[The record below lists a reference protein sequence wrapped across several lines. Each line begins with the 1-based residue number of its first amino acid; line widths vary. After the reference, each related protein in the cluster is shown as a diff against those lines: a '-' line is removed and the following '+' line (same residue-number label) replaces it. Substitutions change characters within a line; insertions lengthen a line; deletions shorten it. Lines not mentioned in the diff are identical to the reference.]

1 MIQKDRGDIIKD
13 TIVKEYI
20 GNPEIFADVFN
31 FFLYDGEQ
39 KIKPENLTEKDVTE
53 LVTLPAAIKGQEL
66 SREVDVSIK
75 RSQMHKRSKRKTDG
89 SNSAQKHRDLLKFAA
104 MMQDSHVNY
113 VILGVENQMEVHYAM
128 PVRNMVYDALQYD
141 KQVAMIAAANRR
153 NKRFSSGTM
162 RNNGEFLSGFLRTD
176 KILPVITLT
185 LYFGTE
191 PWDGPLSLRE
201 MYDINDSKLLDF
213 VPDYRVQLIQPMT
226 LSEDDFEKFHTSLR
240 EVLQTIKYSVDAQK
254 LTEYITQ
261 NERMHRLDLP
271 AANVIN
277 TVAGIGLEIK
287 QDRGKVDMCK
297 AIEDLKAESR
307 AEGREEGREEGHT
320 KGRAETIE
328 QTVAMLRNMKI
339 PKETILS
346 QLQRTFS
353 LSEEEADRIYNA
365 K

>member
-1 MIQKDRGDIIKD
+1 M
-13 TIVKEYI
+13 
-20 GNPEIFADVFN
+20 
-31 FFLYDGEQ
+31 
-39 KIKPENLTEKDVTE
+39 
-53 LVTLPAAIKGQEL
+53 VTLPAAIKGQEL
-66 SREVDVSIK
+66 SREVEVSIK
-75 RSQMHKRSKRKTDG
+75 RSQMHKHSKRKTDG
-89 SNSAQKHRDLLKFAA
+89 SHSAQKHRDLLKFTA
-104 MMQDSHVNY
+104 MMQDSYANY

-141 KQVAMIAAANRR
+141 KQVAMIAADNRR

-162 RNNGEFLSGFLRTD
+162 QNNGEFLSGFLRTD

-201 MYDINDSKLLDF
+201 MYSINDSKLLDF

-261 NERMHRLDLP
+261 NERMHRLDLS

-277 TVAGIGLEIK
+277 TVAGIGLEIR

>member
-39 KIKPENLTEKDVTE
+39 KINPENLTEKDVTE

-66 SREVDVSIK
+66 SREVDVIK

-104 MMQDSHVNY
+104 MMQDSYANY

-141 KQVAMIAAANRR
+141 KQVAMIAAAN
-153 NKRFSSGTM
+153 
-162 RNNGEFLSGFLRTD
+162 
-176 KILPVITLT
+176 
-185 LYFGTE
+185 
-191 PWDGPLSLRE
+191 
-201 MYDINDSKLLDF
+201 
-213 VPDYRVQLIQPMT
+213 
-226 LSEDDFEKFHTSLR
+226 
-240 EVLQTIKYSVDAQK
+240 
-254 LTEYITQ
+254 
-261 NERMHRLDLP
+261 
-271 AANVIN
+271 VIN
-277 TVAGIGLEIK
+277 TVAGIGLEIR

-307 AEGREEGREEGHT
+307 EE
-320 KGRAETIE
+320 GRAETIG
-328 QTVAMLRNMKI
+328 QTVTMLRNMKI

-346 QLQRTFS
+346 ELQKTFS
-353 LSEEEADRIYNA
+353 ISEEEANRIYST

>member
-1 MIQKDRGDIIKD
+1 MPVA
-13 TIVKEYI
+13 T
-20 GNPEIFADVFN
+20 
-31 FFLYDGEQ
+31 GEHRS
-39 KIKPENLTEKDVTE
+39 
-53 LVTLPAAIKGQEL
+53 
-66 SREVDVSIK
+66 SREEGISTEG
-75 RSQMHKRSKRKTDG
+75 SQMKKRTKKKTRD
-89 SNSAQKHRDLLKFAA
+89 SNLAQKHRDLLKFAA
-104 MMQDSHVNY
+104 MMQDSHANY

-141 KQVAMIAAANRR
+141 KQVAMIAADNRR
-153 NKRFSSGTM
+153 NKRFSSETM

-261 NERMHRLDLP
+261 NERMHRLDLS

-277 TVAGIGLEIK
+277 TVAGIGFIMYPIRWTRR
-287 QDRGKVDMCK
+287 D
-297 AIEDLKAESR
+297 
-307 AEGREEGREEGHT
+307 EGI
-320 KGRAETIE
+320 A
-328 QTVAMLRNMKI
+328 
-339 PKETILS
+339 
-346 QLQRTFS
+346 
-353 LSEEEADRIYNA
+353 
-365 K
+365 

>member
-1 MIQKDRGDIIKD
+1 M
-13 TIVKEYI
+13 
-20 GNPEIFADVFN
+20 
-31 FFLYDGEQ
+31 
-39 KIKPENLTEKDVTE
+39 
-53 LVTLPAAIKGQEL
+53 VTLPVAIKGQEL
-66 SREVDVSIK
+66 SREVEVSIK
-75 RSQMHKRSKRKTDG
+75 RSQMHKHSKRKTDG
-89 SNSAQKHRDLLKFAA
+89 SHSAQKHRDLLKFAA
-104 MMQDSHVNY
+104 MMQDSYANY

-141 KQVAMIAAANRR
+141 KQVAMIAADNRR

-201 MYDINDSKLLDF
+201 MYSINDSKLLDF

-261 NERMHRLDLP
+261 NERMHRLDLS

-277 TVAGIGLEIK
+277 TVAGIGLEIR
-287 QDRGKVDMCK
+287 QV
-297 AIEDLKAESR
+297 
-307 AEGREEGREEGHT
+307 
-320 KGRAETIE
+320 
-328 QTVAMLRNMKI
+328 
-339 PKETILS
+339 
-346 QLQRTFS
+346 
-353 LSEEEADRIYNA
+353 
-365 K
+365 

>member
-1 MIQKDRGDIIKD
+1 M
-13 TIVKEYI
+13 
-20 GNPEIFADVFN
+20 
-31 FFLYDGEQ
+31 
-39 KIKPENLTEKDVTE
+39 
-53 LVTLPAAIKGQEL
+53 VTLPAAIKGQEL
-66 SREVDVSIK
+66 SREAEVSIK
-75 RSQMHKRSKRKTDG
+75 RSQMHKHSKRKTDG
-89 SNSAQKHRDLLKFAA
+89 SHSAQKHRDLLKFAA
-104 MMQDSHVNY
+104 MMQDSYANY

-141 KQVAMIAAANRR
+141 KQVAMIAADNRR

-162 RNNGEFLSGFLRTD
+162 QNNGEFLSGFLRTD

-201 MYDINDSKLLDF
+201 MYSINDSKLLDF

-261 NERMHRLDLP
+261 NERMHRLDLS

-277 TVAGIGLEIK
+277 TVAGIGLEIR

-307 AEGREEGREEGHT
+307 EEGRAEGREEGHT
-320 KGRAETIE
+320 KGREETIE

-346 QLQRTFS
+346 ELQKTFS
-353 LSEEEADRIYNA
+353 ISEKEANRIYNT

>member
-1 MIQKDRGDIIKD
+1 
-13 TIVKEYI
+13 
-20 GNPEIFADVFN
+20 
-31 FFLYDGEQ
+31 
-39 KIKPENLTEKDVTE
+39 
-53 LVTLPAAIKGQEL
+53 
-66 SREVDVSIK
+66 
-75 RSQMHKRSKRKTDG
+75 
-89 SNSAQKHRDLLKFAA
+89 
-104 MMQDSHVNY
+104 MQDSHANY

-141 KQVAMIAAANRR
+141 KQVAMIAADNRR
-153 NKRFSSGTM
+153 NKRFSGGNI
-162 RNNGEFLSGFLRTD
+162 RNSGEFLSGFLKTD
-176 KILPVITLT
+176 KILPIITLT
-185 LYFGTE
+185 IYLGTE

-254 LTEYITQ
+254 LTEYIVQ
-261 NERMHRLDLP
+261 NERMHHLELS

-277 TVAGIGLEIK
+277 TVAGIGLEIR

-307 AEGREEGREEGHT
+307 EE
-320 KGRAETIE
+320 GRAETIG
-328 QTVAMLRNMKI
+328 QTVTMLRNMKI

-346 QLQRTFS
+346 ELQKTFS
-353 LSEEEADRIYNA
+353 ISEEEANRIYST

>member
-1 MIQKDRGDIIKD
+1 MRMSLI
-13 TIVKEYI
+13 
-20 GNPEIFADVFN
+20 

-104 MMQDSHVNY
+104 MMQDSYANY

>member
-1 MIQKDRGDIIKD
+1 M
-13 TIVKEYI
+13 
-20 GNPEIFADVFN
+20 
-31 FFLYDGEQ
+31 
-39 KIKPENLTEKDVTE
+39 
-53 LVTLPAAIKGQEL
+53 VTLPAAIKGQKL
-66 SREVDVSIK
+66 SREAEVSIK
-75 RSQMHKRSKRKTDG
+75 RSQMHKHSKRKTDG
-89 SNSAQKHRDLLKFAA
+89 SHSAQKHRDLLKFAA
-104 MMQDSHVNY
+104 MMQDSYANY
-113 VILGVENQMEVHYAM
+113 VILGVENQMDVHYAM

-141 KQVAMIAAANRR
+141 KQVAMIAADNRR

-162 RNNGEFLSGFLRTD
+162 QNNGEFLSGFLRTD

-201 MYDINDSKLLDF
+201 MYSINDSKLLDF

-261 NERMHRLDLP
+261 NERMHRLDLS

-277 TVAGIGLEIK
+277 TVAGIGLEIR

-307 AEGREEGREEGHT
+307 EEGRAEGREEGHT
-320 KGRAETIE
+320 KGREETIE

-346 QLQRTFS
+346 ELQKTFS
-353 LSEEEADRIYNA
+353 ISEKEANRIYNT

>member
-1 MIQKDRGDIIKD
+1 MRMSLI
-13 TIVKEYI
+13 
-20 GNPEIFADVFN
+20 

-104 MMQDSHVNY
+104 MMQDSYANY

-141 KQVAMIAAANRR
+141 KQVAMIAADNRR
-153 NKRFSSGTM
+153 NKRFSGGNI
-162 RNNGEFLSGFLRTD
+162 RNSGEFLSGFLKTD
-176 KILPVITLT
+176 KILPIITLT
-185 LYFGTE
+185 IYFGTE

-201 MYDINDSKLLDF
+201 MYDISDSKLLDF

-254 LTEYITQ
+254 LTEYIVQ
-261 NERMHRLDLP
+261 NERMHHLELS

-277 TVAGIGLEIK
+277 TVAGIGLEIR

-307 AEGREEGREEGHT
+307 EE
-320 KGRAETIE
+320 GRAETIG
-328 QTVAMLRNMKI
+328 QTVTMLRNMKI

-346 QLQRTFS
+346 ELQKTFS
-353 LSEEEADRIYNA
+353 ISEEEANRIYST

>member
-66 SREVDVSIK
+66 SGEVDVSIK

-104 MMQDSHVNY
+104 MMQDSYANY

-141 KQVAMIAAANRR
+141 KQVAMIAADNRR

-254 LTEYITQ
+254 LTEYIVQ
-261 NERMHRLDLP
+261 NERMHHLELS

-277 TVAGIGLEIK
+277 TVAGIGLEIR

-307 AEGREEGREEGHT
+307 EE
-320 KGRAETIE
+320 GRAETIG
-328 QTVAMLRNMKI
+328 QTVTMLRNMKI

-346 QLQRTFS
+346 ELQKTFS
-353 LSEEEADRIYNA
+353 ISEEEANRIYST

>member
-1 MIQKDRGDIIKD
+1 M
-13 TIVKEYI
+13 
-20 GNPEIFADVFN
+20 
-31 FFLYDGEQ
+31 
-39 KIKPENLTEKDVTE
+39 
-53 LVTLPAAIKGQEL
+53 VTLPAAIKGQKL
-66 SREVDVSIK
+66 SREAEVSIK
-75 RSQMHKRSKRKTDG
+75 RSQMHKHSKRKTDG
-89 SNSAQKHRDLLKFAA
+89 SHSAQKHRDLLKFAA
-104 MMQDSHVNY
+104 MMQDSYANY

-141 KQVAMIAAANRR
+141 KQVAMIAADNRR

-162 RNNGEFLSGFLRTD
+162 QNNGEFLSGFLRTD

-201 MYDINDSKLLDF
+201 MYSINDSKLLDF

-261 NERMHRLDLP
+261 NERMHRLDLS

-277 TVAGIGLEIK
+277 TVAGIGLEIR

-307 AEGREEGREEGHT
+307 EEGRAEGREEGHT
-320 KGRAETIE
+320 KGREETIE

-346 QLQRTFS
+346 ELQKTFS
-353 LSEEEADRIYNA
+353 ISEEEANRIYNT

>member
-1 MIQKDRGDIIKD
+1 M
-13 TIVKEYI
+13 
-20 GNPEIFADVFN
+20 
-31 FFLYDGEQ
+31 
-39 KIKPENLTEKDVTE
+39 
-53 LVTLPAAIKGQEL
+53 VTLPAAIKGQEL
-66 SREVDVSIK
+66 SREVEVSIK
-75 RSQMHKRSKRKTDG
+75 RSQMHKHSKRKTDG
-89 SNSAQKHRDLLKFAA
+89 SHSAQKHRDLLKFAA
-104 MMQDSHVNY
+104 MMQDSYANY

-141 KQVAMIAAANRR
+141 KQVAMIAADNRR

-201 MYDINDSKLLDF
+201 MYSINDSKLLDF

-254 LTEYITQ
+254 LTEYIAQ
-261 NERMHRLDLP
+261 NERMHRLDLS

-277 TVAGIGLEIK
+277 TVAGIDWKLDKTGGKWICAK
-287 QDRGKVDMCK
+287 QLR
-297 AIEDLKAESR
+297 ILKQR
-307 AEGREEGREEGHT
+307 AERKAVRRVVR
-320 KGRAETIE
+320 KVIQKAVRK
-328 QTVAMLRNMKI
+328 L
-339 PKETILS
+339 
-346 QLQRTFS
+346 
-353 LSEEEADRIYNA
+353 
-365 K
+365 

>member
-66 SREVDVSIK
+66 SGEVDVSIK

-104 MMQDSHVNY
+104 MMQDSYANY

-153 NKRFSSGTM
+153 NKRFFSGTM

-254 LTEYITQ
+254 LTEYIVQ
-261 NERMHRLDLP
+261 NERMHHLELS

-277 TVAGIGLEIK
+277 TVAGIGLEIR

-307 AEGREEGREEGHT
+307 EE
-320 KGRAETIE
+320 GRAETIG
-328 QTVAMLRNMKI
+328 QTVTMLRNMKI

-346 QLQRTFS
+346 ELQKTFS
-353 LSEEEADRIYNA
+353 ISEEEANRIYST

>member
-1 MIQKDRGDIIKD
+1 
-13 TIVKEYI
+13 
-20 GNPEIFADVFN
+20 
-31 FFLYDGEQ
+31 
-39 KIKPENLTEKDVTE
+39 
-53 LVTLPAAIKGQEL
+53 
-66 SREVDVSIK
+66 
-75 RSQMHKRSKRKTDG
+75 
-89 SNSAQKHRDLLKFAA
+89 
-104 MMQDSHVNY
+104 
-113 VILGVENQMEVHYAM
+113 
-128 PVRNMVYDALQYD
+128 
-141 KQVAMIAAANRR
+141 
-153 NKRFSSGTM
+153 
-162 RNNGEFLSGFLRTD
+162 
-176 KILPVITLT
+176 
-185 LYFGTE
+185 
-191 PWDGPLSLRE
+191 
-201 MYDINDSKLLDF
+201 
-213 VPDYRVQLIQPMT
+213 MT

-261 NERMHRLDLP
+261 NERMHRLDLS

-307 AEGREEGREEGHT
+307 AEGREEGHT

-346 QLQRTFS
+346 ELQRTFS

>member
-39 KIKPENLTEKDVTE
+39 KINPENLTEKDVTE

-104 MMQDSHVNY
+104 MMQDSYANY

-141 KQVAMIAAANRR
+141 KQVAMIAAAN
-153 NKRFSSGTM
+153 
-162 RNNGEFLSGFLRTD
+162 
-176 KILPVITLT
+176 
-185 LYFGTE
+185 
-191 PWDGPLSLRE
+191 
-201 MYDINDSKLLDF
+201 
-213 VPDYRVQLIQPMT
+213 
-226 LSEDDFEKFHTSLR
+226 
-240 EVLQTIKYSVDAQK
+240 
-254 LTEYITQ
+254 
-261 NERMHRLDLP
+261 
-271 AANVIN
+271 VIN
-277 TVAGIGLEIK
+277 TVAGIGLEIR

-297 AIEDLKAESR
+297 AIEDMKAESR
-307 AEGREEGREEGHT
+307 EEGRT
-320 KGRAETIE
+320 KGRAETIG
-328 QTVAMLRNMKI
+328 QTVTMLRNMKI

-346 QLQRTFS
+346 ELQKTFS
-353 LSEEEADRIYNA
+353 ISEEEANRIYST

>member
-1 MIQKDRGDIIKD
+1 M
-13 TIVKEYI
+13 
-20 GNPEIFADVFN
+20 
-31 FFLYDGEQ
+31 
-39 KIKPENLTEKDVTE
+39 
-53 LVTLPAAIKGQEL
+53 VTLPAAIKGQKL
-66 SREVDVSIK
+66 SREAEVSIK
-75 RSQMHKRSKRKTDG
+75 RSQMHKHSKRKTDG
-89 SNSAQKHRDLLKFAA
+89 SHSAQKHRDLLKFAA
-104 MMQDSHVNY
+104 MMQDSYANY

-153 NKRFSSGTM
+153 NKRFFSGTM

-261 NERMHRLDLP
+261 NERMHRLDLS

-277 TVAGIGLEIK
+277 TVAGIGLEIR

-307 AEGREEGREEGHT
+307 EEGRAEGREEGHT
-320 KGRAETIE
+320 KGREETIE

-346 QLQRTFS
+346 ELQKTFS
-353 LSEEEADRIYNA
+353 ISEEEANRIYNT

>member
-1 MIQKDRGDIIKD
+1 M
-13 TIVKEYI
+13 
-20 GNPEIFADVFN
+20 
-31 FFLYDGEQ
+31 
-39 KIKPENLTEKDVTE
+39 
-53 LVTLPAAIKGQEL
+53 VTLPEAIKGQKL
-66 SREVDVSIK
+66 SREAEVSIK
-75 RSQMHKRSKRKTDG
+75 RSQMHKHSKRKTDG
-89 SNSAQKHRDLLKFAA
+89 SHSAQKHRDLLKFAA
-104 MMQDSHVNY
+104 MMQDSYANY

-201 MYDINDSKLLDF
+201 MYSINDSKLLDF

-307 AEGREEGREEGHT
+307 AEGREEGRVEGREEGREEGHT

-346 QLQRTFS
+346 ELQRTFS
-353 LSEEEADRIYNA
+353 LSEEEANRIYNT

>member
-1 MIQKDRGDIIKD
+1 
-13 TIVKEYI
+13 
-20 GNPEIFADVFN
+20 
-31 FFLYDGEQ
+31 
-39 KIKPENLTEKDVTE
+39 
-53 LVTLPAAIKGQEL
+53 
-66 SREVDVSIK
+66 
-75 RSQMHKRSKRKTDG
+75 
-89 SNSAQKHRDLLKFAA
+89 
-104 MMQDSHVNY
+104 
-113 VILGVENQMEVHYAM
+113 M

-153 NKRFSSGTM
+153 NKRFFSGTM

-261 NERMHRLDLP
+261 NERMHRLDLS

-307 AEGREEGREEGHT
+307 AEGREEGRVEGREEGREEGHT

-346 QLQRTFS
+346 ELQRTFS

>member
-1 MIQKDRGDIIKD
+1 M
-13 TIVKEYI
+13 
-20 GNPEIFADVFN
+20 
-31 FFLYDGEQ
+31 
-39 KIKPENLTEKDVTE
+39 
-53 LVTLPAAIKGQEL
+53 
-66 SREVDVSIK
+66 
-75 RSQMHKRSKRKTDG
+75 
-89 SNSAQKHRDLLKFAA
+89 
-104 MMQDSHVNY
+104 
-113 VILGVENQMEVHYAM
+113 
-128 PVRNMVYDALQYD
+128 
-141 KQVAMIAAANRR
+141 RR
-153 NKRFSSGTM
+153 
-162 RNNGEFLSGFLRTD
+162 
-176 KILPVITLT
+176 
-185 LYFGTE
+185 
-191 PWDGPLSLRE
+191 
-201 MYDINDSKLLDF
+201 
-213 VPDYRVQLIQPMT
+213 
-226 LSEDDFEKFHTSLR
+226 
-240 EVLQTIKYSVDAQK
+240 K

-261 NERMHRLDLP
+261 NERMHRLDLS

-307 AEGREEGREEGHT
+307 AEGREEGHT

>member
-1 MIQKDRGDIIKD
+1 M
-13 TIVKEYI
+13 
-20 GNPEIFADVFN
+20 
-31 FFLYDGEQ
+31 
-39 KIKPENLTEKDVTE
+39 
-53 LVTLPAAIKGQEL
+53 VTLPAAIKGQKL
-66 SREVDVSIK
+66 SREAEVSIK
-75 RSQMHKRSKRKTDG
+75 RSQMHKHSKRKTDG
-89 SNSAQKHRDLLKFAA
+89 SHSAQKHRDLLKFAA
-104 MMQDSHVNY
+104 MMQDSYANY

-261 NERMHRLDLP
+261 NERMHRLDLS

-307 AEGREEGREEGHT
+307 AEGREEGRVEGREEGREEGHT

-346 QLQRTFS
+346 ELQRTFS

>member
-1 MIQKDRGDIIKD
+1 M
-13 TIVKEYI
+13 
-20 GNPEIFADVFN
+20 
-31 FFLYDGEQ
+31 
-39 KIKPENLTEKDVTE
+39 
-53 LVTLPAAIKGQEL
+53 PAATGEHGS
-66 SREVDVSIK
+66 SREVDISIEG
-75 RSQMHKRSKRKTDG
+75 SQMKKRTKKKTRD
-89 SNSAQKHRDLLKFAA
+89 SNLAQKHRDLLKFAA
-104 MMQDSHVNY
+104 MMQDSHANY

-261 NERMHRLDLP
+261 NERIHRLDL
-271 AANVIN
+271 V
-277 TVAGIGLEIK
+277 
-287 QDRGKVDMCK
+287 R
-297 AIEDLKAESR
+297 
-307 AEGREEGREEGHT
+307 
-320 KGRAETIE
+320 
-328 QTVAMLRNMKI
+328 
-339 PKETILS
+339 
-346 QLQRTFS
+346 
-353 LSEEEADRIYNA
+353 
-365 K
+365 

>member
-1 MIQKDRGDIIKD
+1 M
-13 TIVKEYI
+13 
-20 GNPEIFADVFN
+20 
-31 FFLYDGEQ
+31 
-39 KIKPENLTEKDVTE
+39 
-53 LVTLPAAIKGQEL
+53 
-66 SREVDVSIK
+66 
-75 RSQMHKRSKRKTDG
+75 
-89 SNSAQKHRDLLKFAA
+89 
-104 MMQDSHVNY
+104 
-113 VILGVENQMEVHYAM
+113 
-128 PVRNMVYDALQYD
+128 
-141 KQVAMIAAANRR
+141 RR
-153 NKRFSSGTM
+153 
-162 RNNGEFLSGFLRTD
+162 
-176 KILPVITLT
+176 
-185 LYFGTE
+185 
-191 PWDGPLSLRE
+191 
-201 MYDINDSKLLDF
+201 
-213 VPDYRVQLIQPMT
+213 
-226 LSEDDFEKFHTSLR
+226 
-240 EVLQTIKYSVDAQK
+240 K

-307 AEGREEGREEGHT
+307 AEGREEGHT

-346 QLQRTFS
+346 ELQRTFS

>member
-66 SREVDVSIK
+66 SGEVDVSIK

-104 MMQDSHVNY
+104 MMQDSYANY

-254 LTEYITQ
+254 LTEYIVQ
-261 NERMHRLDLP
+261 NERMHHLELS

-277 TVAGIGLEIK
+277 TVAGIGLEIR

-297 AIEDLKAESR
+297 AIEDLKAKS
-307 AEGREEGREEGHT
+307 REE
-320 KGRAETIE
+320 GRAETIG
-328 QTVAMLRNMKI
+328 QTVTMLRNMKI

-346 QLQRTFS
+346 ELQKTFS
-353 LSEEEADRIYNA
+353 ISEEEANRIYST

>member
-1 MIQKDRGDIIKD
+1 M
-13 TIVKEYI
+13 
-20 GNPEIFADVFN
+20 
-31 FFLYDGEQ
+31 
-39 KIKPENLTEKDVTE
+39 
-53 LVTLPAAIKGQEL
+53 VTLPVAIKGQEL
-66 SREVDVSIK
+66 SREVEVSIK
-75 RSQMHKRSKRKTDG
+75 RSQMHKHSKRKTDG
-89 SNSAQKHRDLLKFAA
+89 SHSAQKHRDLLKFAA
-104 MMQDSHVNY
+104 MMQDSYANY

-141 KQVAMIAAANRR
+141 KQVAMIAADNRR

-201 MYDINDSKLLDF
+201 MYSINDSKLLDF

-261 NERMHRLDLP
+261 NERMHRLDLS

-307 AEGREEGREEGHT
+307 AEGREEGRVEGREEGREEGHT

-346 QLQRTFS
+346 ELQRTFS